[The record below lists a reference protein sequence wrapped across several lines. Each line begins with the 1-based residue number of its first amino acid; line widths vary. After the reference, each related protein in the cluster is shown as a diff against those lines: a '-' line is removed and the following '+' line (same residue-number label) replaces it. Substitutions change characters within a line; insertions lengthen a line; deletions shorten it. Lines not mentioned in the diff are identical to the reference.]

1 MAKTLAARIKA
12 YKKEREK
19 TEYFFDYSLLFIV
32 LFLLG
37 FGLVMIYSASSY
49 TAFQDSGD
57 SALFMKKQ
65 LLAIM
70 IGLVAM
76 VVVSMIDYHFWQRF
90 YVIGYAV
97 AAISIPV
104 VLTPLGISSH
114 GARRWFKIPGI
125 GLQVQPAEIAKVC
138 MILFL
143 AVMVCKIG
151 KGVGTMRGFLVM
163 MGAPLPIALMIWKI
177 TNNMSS
183 ALIVMAISFLM
194 VFVASPRYKEFILMG
209 VAGVAMAALV
219 VWYAVYSAGKGT
231 FRLKR
236 IVAWLNPES
245 QAQDTGFQTLQ
256 GLYAI
261 GSGGI
266 WGKGLGQS
274 MQKLKFLPESQ
285 NDMIFSII
293 CEELGLFGAIAVMA
307 MFIMLIWRMMIIANN
322 AEDLFGAMLVVGVIG
337 HIAVQAILNIA
348 VVTNTIPNTGISL
361 PFISYGGSS
370 VMFLLIEIGLVF
382 SVSRR
387 IQLKDM

>member
-1 MAKTLAARIKA
+1 MAKTLTARIKA
-12 YKKEREK
+12 YRKNREK

-49 TAFQDSGD
+49 TAFQESGD
-57 SALFMKKQ
+57 SAQFMKKQ

-76 VVVSMIDYHFWQRF
+76 VFVSLIDYHFWQRF
-90 YVIGYAV
+90 YWLGYLV
-97 AAISIPV
+97 AAISIPIV
-104 VLTPLGISSH
+104 KTPLGIKSH
-114 GARRWFKIPGI
+114 GATRWFRIPGV
-125 GLQVQPAEIAKVC
+125 GLQVQPAEIAKLC

-151 KGVGTMRGFLVM
+151 KSVGTIRGFAVM

-209 VAGVAMAALV
+209 AAGTAVAALV
-219 VWYAVYSAGKGT
+219 VWYAIYSAGQGT

-382 SVSRR
+382 SVSRQ